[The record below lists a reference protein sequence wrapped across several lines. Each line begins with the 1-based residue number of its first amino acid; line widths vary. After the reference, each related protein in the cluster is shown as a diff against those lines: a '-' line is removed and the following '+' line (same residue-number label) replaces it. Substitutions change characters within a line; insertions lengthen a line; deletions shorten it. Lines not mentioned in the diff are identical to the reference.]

1 MCWNSIKFF
10 SGPVCFVF
18 FNSQLVEKNGGVG
31 QGEAVGW
38 PGGGKCP
45 CEVNGGTFLVEGGP
59 SCMFSCGHVPL
70 QGAGMEQA
78 QN

>member
-1 MCWNSIKFF
+1 M
-10 SGPVCFVF
+10 
-18 FNSQLVEKNGGVG
+18 EKNGGVG

-38 PGGGKCP
+38 PGGGKGP
-45 CEVNGGTFLVEGGP
+45 CEVNGGTFHVERGP
-59 SCMFSCGHVPL
+59 SCMFSCGHIPL